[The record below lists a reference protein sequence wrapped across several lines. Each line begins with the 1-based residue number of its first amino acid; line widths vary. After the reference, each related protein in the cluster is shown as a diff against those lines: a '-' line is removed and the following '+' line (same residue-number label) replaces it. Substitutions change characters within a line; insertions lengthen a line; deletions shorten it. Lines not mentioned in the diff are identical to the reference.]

1 MSGSEGVPSRYF
13 EEKPVCRNR
22 ILNDKNRVLATIRFS
37 RYYAWHLVTSF
48 GTQPL
53 GSLIPS
59 GSSNET

>member
-48 GTQPL
+48 GTLTTRFADPVRKL
-53 GSLIPS
+53 
-59 GSSNET
+59 E